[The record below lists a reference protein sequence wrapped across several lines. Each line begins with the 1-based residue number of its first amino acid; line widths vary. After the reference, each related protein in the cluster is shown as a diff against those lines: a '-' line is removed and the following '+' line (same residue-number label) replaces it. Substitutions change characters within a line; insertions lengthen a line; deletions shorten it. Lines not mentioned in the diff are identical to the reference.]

1 MNWEAI
7 GAIAE
12 ILGATAVVVTL
23 MYLAIQTRHA
33 RRVAEAS
40 APQWIADSFRH
51 HGAPFEADPSFA
63 SLFRHGIND
72 WDRLDRNQQT
82 LLHVH
87 LAQNLL
93 HADAV
98 LTLQRKGLVAE
109 DDSLVWIN
117 DALACITTPGGAR
130 WWEEVGGIF
139 PAQLREVLEGRL
151 AEPETLPHPWTAA
164 SFYQV
169 EAGEAPPQLGRG
181 GDV

>member
-1 MNWEAI
+1 MNWEAMAAI
-7 GAIAE
+7 GE
-12 ILGATAVVVTL
+12 ILGAAAVAVTL
-23 MYLAIQTRHA
+23 VNLAIQTRHA

-51 HGAPFEADPSFA
+51 HGSPFEADPSFA

-72 WDRLDRNQQT
+72 WESLDRNQQT
-82 LLHVH
+82 LLHNH

-98 LTLQRKGLVAE
+98 LTLQRKGLVTEIEA
-109 DDSLVWIN
+109 SVWVN
-117 DALACITTPGGAR
+117 DALACIITPGGAR

-139 PAQLREVLEGRL
+139 PPQLREVLQSRL
-151 AEPETLPHPWTAA
+151 ADPETLPHPWTAA
-164 SFYQV
+164 SFFQV
-169 EAGEAPPQLGRG
+169 EEGEDPPQLGRG